1 MFLFID
7 QENFTDHFEEE
18 KSVEDNLEFSEE
30 EMILPIS
37 PIKEGRLNCEEHNRS
52 FRNEKLD
59 RNFVQI
65 VVPRHEIERRIN
77 SFIERKRNEANSLN
91 NELFLMNNI
100 KNDNC
105 ARTAA
110 HFNRSDGSKS
120 HVPVVNVSNEYG
132 PQTLNTC
139 IGFSTQFSDTSP
151 KKDLLA
157 KNDFNRR
164 ELSNGKNFSFH
175 NLPGIEERLVNLEEH
190 LNIRDE
196 EVSESS
202 IFSRI
207 NAIEK
212 RVLFLEGLSPEYFKN
227 INLKLFKTRGE
238 RIDYDFQNSL
248 NVPPGR
254 VDEYDELEEEIE
266 YDEIDEEEE
275 EEYFETEEEELS
287 EVKSVTG
294 T

>member
-1 MFLFID
+1 LGLVNIKEASVIIAVSSEHRQESLEAVSFLIEKLKASVPIWKKEIYSD
-7 QENFTDHFEEE
+7 QQSEWKQNKECNWKNNKPSSCEQENYTDHIEEE
-18 KSVEDNLEFSEE
+18 KSVEENLEFNEE
-30 EMILPIS
+30 ETILPIP

-77 SFIERKRNEANSLN
+77 SFIERKRSEANSLN

-100 KNDNC
+100 NKDNC

-151 KKDLLA
+151 KK
-157 KNDFNRR
+157 
-164 ELSNGKNFSFH
+164 
-175 NLPGIEERLVNLEEH
+175 GIEERLVNLEEH

-207 NAIEK
+207 NEIEK

-227 INLKLFKTRGE
+227 INFRYNPKG
-238 RIDYDFQNSL
+238 
-248 NVPPGR
+248 
-254 VDEYDELEEEIE
+254 
-266 YDEIDEEEE
+266 
-275 EEYFETEEEELS
+275 
-287 EVKSVTG
+287 
-294 T
+294 